1 MKSPNLA
8 LRLKLDHNVSTN
20 RGKEA
25 AGGEAKR
32 LSIVFL
38 GYSDLLFGRQK
49 EKQQAT
55 ASFLRLLLSCTC
67 IISKYEK

>member
-1 MKSPNLA
+1 MKFPNLA

-20 RGKEA
+20 RGKGA

-32 LSIVFL
+32 LSIVFW
-38 GYSDLLFGRQK
+38 GYSDLLSGQQK

-55 ASFLRLLLSCTC
+55 ASFLWLFLLVV
-67 IISKYEK
+67 YMY